1 MEFLDV
7 MGGAQ
12 VNIIKVRHFVE
23 SLKEEER
30 KQKEKKGKISFS
42 WRGALSELKG
52 EYTSVE
58 LQHKALDWW

>member
-1 MEFLDV
+1 MEVLDLT
-7 MGGAQ
+7 GLSH
-12 VNIIKVRHFVE
+12 VNIVKARHFVE